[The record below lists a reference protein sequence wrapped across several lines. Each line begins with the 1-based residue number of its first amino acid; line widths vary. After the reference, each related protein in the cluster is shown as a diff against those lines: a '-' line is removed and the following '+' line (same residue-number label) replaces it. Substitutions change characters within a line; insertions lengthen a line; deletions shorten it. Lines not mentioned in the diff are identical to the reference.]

1 MPWASRLT
9 QPTVSGQSDVD
20 ALTLIK
26 EAAMAA
32 IINFDLTLLVDLFI
46 VILAVL
52 AAVFFFKKA

>member
-1 MPWASRLT
+1 
-9 QPTVSGQSDVD
+9 
-20 ALTLIK
+20 
-26 EAAMAA
+26 MAA